1 MHARNHAENLRE
13 LAVDGSA
20 IDIGKEIGNESEQAK
35 LSRVR

>member
-1 MHARNHAENLRE
+1 MPIIAQKTYANSNGRE
-13 LAVDGSA
+13 SA

>member
-1 MHARNHAENLRE
+1 MPVITRKTSLADMDGRE
-13 LAVDGSA
+13 SA